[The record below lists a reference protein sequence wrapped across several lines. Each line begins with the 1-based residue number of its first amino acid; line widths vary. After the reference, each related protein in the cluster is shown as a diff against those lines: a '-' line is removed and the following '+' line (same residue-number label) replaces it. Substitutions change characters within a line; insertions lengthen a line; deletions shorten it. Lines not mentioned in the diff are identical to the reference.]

1 MSTLVVYNSLSK
13 KKENFQSLVPGQVKM
28 YCCGPTVYDLLHVG
42 NFRGP
47 VFYNFVRHWLE
58 HIGYKV
64 TFVYN
69 YTDVDDKIIRRAQE
83 EKTTSEVVAEKYIQ
97 EFEKDFSSLGLKR
110 HDFNPRVTTHMD
122 EIISMI
128 QVLIEKKKAYAIEG
142 GDVLY
147 SISSF
152 QDYGKLSG
160 RNPEELIAGAR
171 VEVDQ
176 RKQNP
181 LDFALWK
188 SSKADEPSWPSPW
201 GPGRPGWHIE
211 CSAMVR
217 KILGDQIDIHGGG
230 SDLIFPHHENEIA
243 QSEGCTGH
251 LLSRY
256 WIHNN
261 MFTFSGQKMSKSL
274 GNIWKGREFLAEY
287 NAEIYKY
294 MVLSVHY
301 RSLSE
306 FSEMTADLA
315 IKGLARIYSSLTLAT
330 TLINESNEDAVV
342 HADWEGK
349 LKKHWENITASLNDD
364 FGTPEAFAEIFELVR
379 EFNQQFRRGMK
390 LNAKLKGAVQSYL
403 DFMKRFGTL
412 FSLFQQDPQQFL
424 IELDDRL
431 LVKKNLLRGDIDRL
445 VLERQKV
452 REVKDFKRADE
463 LRSELSTLG
472 IQVADTPQGSFWE
485 VQK

>member
-1 MSTLVVYNSLSK
+1 MQSLIVYNSLSK
-13 KKENFQSLVPGQVKM
+13 KKEVFQPLIAGQVKM
-28 YCCGPTVYDLLHVG
+28 YCCGPTVYDLVHVG
-42 NFRGP
+42 NFRGAI
-47 VFYNFVRHWLE
+47 FYNFVRHWLE
-58 HIGYKV
+58 YLGYKV

-69 YTDVDDKIIRRAQE
+69 YTDVDDKIIRRARD
-83 EKTTSEVVAEKYIQ
+83 EKVSCESVSEKYIQ
-97 EFEKDFSSLGLKR
+97 EFEKDFFALGLKR
-110 HDFNPRVTTHMD
+110 HDHNPRVTNHID

-128 QVLIEKKKAYAIEG
+128 QVLIEKKIAYVVDGE
-142 GDVLY
+142 VLY
-147 SISSF
+147 SINAF
-152 QDYGKLSG
+152 NGYGKLSG

-171 VEVDQ
+171 VDIDQ
-176 RKQNP
+176 RKRNP

-188 SSKADEPSWPSPW
+188 PSKEEEPSWPSPW

-217 KILGDQIDIHGGG
+217 KILGDEIDIHGGG

-251 LLSRY
+251 ILSRY

-274 GNIWKGREFLAEY
+274 GNVWKAREFLEEY
-287 NAEIYKY
+287 NAEIFKY

-306 FSEMTADLA
+306 FSETTADLA
-315 IKGLARIYSSLTLAT
+315 IKALARVYSFLALASH
-330 TLINESNEDAVV
+330 LIKESEGESATHEDV
-342 HADWEGK
+342 DSRIK
-349 LKKHWENITASLNDD
+349 NHWEKIESALNDD
-364 FGTPEAFAEIFELVR
+364 FGTPEAFAQMFEVVR

-390 LNAKLKGAVQSYL
+390 LSPKLKGAIQSYL
-403 DFMKRFGTL
+403 AFMQRLGSI
-412 FSLFQQDPQQFL
+412 FSLFQQNPHQFL
-424 IELDDRL
+424 MELDDRL
-431 LVKKNLLRGDIDRL
+431 LKKKNLQRGEIDRL
-445 VLERQKV
+445 VFERQKI
-452 REVKDFKRADE
+452 REAKDFKKADE
-463 LRSELSTLG
+463 LRVQLASLG

>member
-13 KKENFQSLVPGQVKM
+13 KKESFQSLTPGQVKM

-47 VFYNFVRHWLE
+47 VFYNFVRNWLE
-58 HIGYKV
+58 HLGYKV

-69 YTDVDDKIIRRAQE
+69 YTDVDDKIIRRAQD
-83 EKTTSEVVAEKYIQ
+83 EKTTSDVVAEKYIQ
-97 EFEKDFSSLGLKR
+97 EFEKDFSTLGLRR
-110 HDFNPRVTTHMD
+110 HDFNPRVTTHME

-128 QVLIEKKKAYAIEG
+128 QILIEKKKAYVVEG

-152 QDYGKLSG
+152 PDYGKLSG
-160 RNPEELIAGAR
+160 RNPEELQAGAR
-171 VEVDQ
+171 VEIDQ

-181 LDFALWK
+181 MDFALWK

-315 IKGLARIYSSLTLAT
+315 IKGLARIYSSLALAT
-330 TLINESNEDAVV
+330 TLINDSSEVAVD
-342 HADWEGK
+342 HSDWEIK
-349 LKKHWENITASLNDD
+349 LNQHWENLTKALNDD
-364 FGTPEAFAEIFELVR
+364 FGTPEAFAEIFEVVR

-390 LNAKLKGAVQSYL
+390 LNAKLKGAVQAYL
-403 DFMKRFGTL
+403 NFMKKFGAL

-424 IELDDRL
+424 MELDDRL
-431 LVKKNLLRGDIDRL
+431 LVKKNLKRAEVDRL
-445 VLERQKV
+445 VMERQKV
-452 REVKDFKRADE
+452 REEKDFKRADE
-463 LRSELSTLG
+463 LRTELSALG

>member
-1 MSTLVVYNSLSK
+1 MSLVVYNSLSR
-13 KKENFQSLVPGQVKM
+13 KKEAFQSLVPGHVKM

-42 NFRGP
+42 NFRGAI
-47 VFYNFVRHWLE
+47 FYNFVRHWLE
-58 HIGYKV
+58 YLGYQT

-83 EKTTSEVVAEKYIQ
+83 EKVTSESVAERFIA
-97 EFEKDFSSLGLKR
+97 EFEKDFATLGLRK
-110 HDFNPRVTTHMD
+110 HDFNPRVTQHID
-122 EIISMI
+122 SIIEIIK
-128 QVLIEKKKAYAIEG
+128 VLVEKEKAYVVNGE
-142 GDVLY
+142 VLY
-147 SISSF
+147 SIAAF
-152 QDYGKLSG
+152 PEYGKLSG

-176 RKQNP
+176 RKRNP

-188 SSKADEPSWPSPW
+188 PSKPGEPSWESPW

-217 KILGDQIDIHGGG
+217 SILGDQIDIHGGG

-251 LLSRY
+251 ALARY

-274 GNIWKGREFLAEY
+274 GNIWRAREFLQEY

-301 RSLSE
+301 RSLAE
-306 FSEMTADLA
+306 FSEGTAELA
-315 IKGLARIYSSLTLAT
+315 IKALARIYSSLSLA
-330 TLINESNEDAVV
+330 ESLLKETGEEAP
-342 HADWEGK
+342 HPEWELK
-349 LKKHWENITASLNDD
+349 LKTAWSKIEETLNDD
-364 FGTPEAFAEIFELVR
+364 FGTPEAFAQIFDLVR
-379 EFNQQFRRGMK
+379 DFNNQVRRGMK
-390 LNAKLKGAVQSYL
+390 LTPKMRTVIRQYVEFIRKFGAL
-403 DFMKRFGTL
+403 L
-412 FSLFQQDPQQFL
+412 ALFQQDASQFL
-424 IELDDRL
+424 IDLDDRL
-431 LVKKNLLRGDIDRL
+431 LLKKNLKREDIDRL
-445 VLERQKV
+445 VMERQKI
-452 REVKDFKRADE
+452 REAKDFKRADE
-463 LRSELSTLG
+463 LRVELTALG

>member
-1 MSTLVVYNSLSK
+1 MSTLIVYNSLTK
-13 KKENFQSLVPGQVKM
+13 KKEVFQTITPGHVKM

-42 NFRGP
+42 NFRGAI
-47 VFYNFVRHWLE
+47 FYNFVRNWLE
-58 HIGYKV
+58 HLGYKV

-69 YTDVDDKIIRRAQE
+69 YTDVDDKIIRRSID
-83 EKTTSEVVAEKYIQ
+83 EKTSSDVVAEKYIQ
-97 EFEKDFSSLGLKR
+97 EFEKDFSTLGLRK
-110 HDFNPRVTTHMD
+110 HDFNPRVTTHMN
-122 EIISMI
+122 EIISII
-128 QVLIEKKKAYAIEG
+128 QVLIEKKKAYVVDGE
-142 GDVLY
+142 VLY

-152 QDYGKLSG
+152 KEYGKLSG
-160 RNPEELIAGAR
+160 RNPDELIAGAR

-188 SSKADEPSWPSPW
+188 PSKPGEPSWPSPW

-211 CSAMVR
+211 CSAMVY
-217 KILGDQIDIHGGG
+217 KILGEEIDIHGGG

-251 LLSRY
+251 TLARY

-274 GNIWKGREFLAEY
+274 GNVWKAREFLEEY

-315 IKGLARIYSSLTLAT
+315 IKALARVYSSLALAEN
-330 TLINESNEDAVV
+330 LIKESGEEEQPNPEWD
-342 HADWEGK
+342 
-349 LKKHWENITASLNDD
+349 LKINNHWENIAKSFNDD
-364 FGTPEAFAEIFELVR
+364 FGTPEAFAEVFELIR

-390 LNAKLKGAVQSYL
+390 LSPKLKRTVKSYL
-403 DFMKRFGTL
+403 NFMQRFGNL
-412 FSLFQQDPQQFL
+412 LSLFQQDPQKFL
-424 IELDDRL
+424 MELDDRL
-431 LVKKNLLRGDIDRL
+431 LLKKNLKREDIDQL

-452 REVKDFKRADE
+452 REAKDYKRADE
-463 LRSELSTLG
+463 LRTELSSMG